1 MSRTQR
7 RLRSTVPDTGVN
19 GVNGLAGKVLN
30 GRKVPKSPSAS
41 IAAHKLKELSFQEN
55 MEKRQKYLAPSL
67 RAHYANSP
75 SGALKL
81 SSGAGQY
88 LYDEN
93 RRAPPAAKPRG
104 VVPKA

>member
-1 MSRTQR
+1 MQR